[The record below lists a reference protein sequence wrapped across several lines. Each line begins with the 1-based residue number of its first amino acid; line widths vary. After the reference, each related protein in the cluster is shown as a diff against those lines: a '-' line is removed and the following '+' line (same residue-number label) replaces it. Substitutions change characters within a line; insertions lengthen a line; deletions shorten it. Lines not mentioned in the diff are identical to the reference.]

1 MTTKEG
7 FFLFLREIWHERL
20 FCITDLI
27 PLNGHVFV
35 ERPGQI
41 AWEKTQVV
49 GKTILERL
57 LDKISVIEEIDH
69 VYVVTNARFAQ
80 AFEDWVGGYQYSKPI
95 TVINDGTTSNEN
107 RLGAIGDI
115 QYVLEQTKLND
126 DLMVLAGDNLF
137 DFDLRDFEE
146 FFQAKNAD
154 VITAYE
160 ISDIELQR
168 RVGIVELDSSA
179 RVLSFEEKPQEP
191 KSPWG
196 VPALYIYKQQTL
208 PLIKQYLD
216 EDNNPDA
223 PGHFVPWLI
232 KHKPVFAFQFKGQWH
247 DIGTLESY
255 EEAQVVFAG

>member
-1 MTTKEG
+1 MKCLILAAGYATRLYPLTKE
-7 FFLFLREIWHERL
+7 
-20 FCITDLI
+20 TPK
-27 PLNGHVFV
+27 PLLEV
-35 ERPGQI
+35 
-41 AWEKTQVV
+41 A

-57 LDKISVIEEIDH
+57 LDKISIIDKIDH

-80 AFEDWVGGYQYSKPI
+80 AFRDWVSQYEYSKPL
-95 TVINDGTTSNEN
+95 TVIDDGTTSNEN

-115 QYVLEQTKLND
+115 QYVLEQTGLED
-126 DLMVLAGDNLF
+126 DLMILAGDNLF
-137 DFDLRDFEE
+137 DFELSDFEQ
-146 FFQAKNAD
+146 FFQDKNAD

-160 ISDIELQR
+160 IDDIELRR

-191 KSPWG
+191 KSSFG
-196 VPALYIYKQQTL
+196 VPALYIYKQATL

-216 EDNNPDA
+216 EGNNPDA

-232 KHKPVFAFQFKGQWH
+232 KHKSVYAFQFEGQWH

-255 EEAQVVFAG
+255 QEAQVVFAG

>member
-1 MTTKEG
+1 MKCIILAAGYATRLYPLTKN
-7 FFLFLREIWHERL
+7 
-20 FCITDLI
+20 TPK
-27 PLNGHVFV
+27 PLLKV
-35 ERPGQI
+35 
-41 AWEKTQVV
+41 A

-57 LDKISVIEEIDH
+57 LEKISVIDKIDH

-80 AFEDWVGGYQYSKPI
+80 AFEDWVGSYKYSKPI

-107 RLGAIGDI
+107 RLGAIGDL
-115 QYVLEQTKLND
+115 QYVLEQTKLED

-146 FFQAKNAD
+146 SFQEKNAD

-191 KSPWG
+191 KSHWG

-216 EDNNPDA
+216 EGNNPDA

-232 KHKPVFAFQFKGQWH
+232 KHKPVYAFRFKGQWH
-247 DIGTLESY
+247 DIGTLKSY
-255 EEAQVVFAG
+255 EEAQTVFAG